1 MKRPKTNITSGLLV
15 FLLLLFAMS
24 GWSAEPAPKE
34 EPVVVRVNGEPI
46 TQAALDKE
54 MTRYQAQASL
64 PDQATDAGKMEAVRK
79 KVLNGM
85 VDRVLLLQESS
96 RLGVSVSEEQLEGE
110 MKRFKE
116 RFSSPEQF
124 ETILAHMKLTE
135 ADLRAEYR
143 KRMVI
148 RSLIEREVTPKVQVS
163 EGEIQTFYD
172 QNPTLFQV
180 PERVRASHILV
191 KTDAQAGDQE
201 KAKAKEKIQ
210 AIKKRVDAGEDFAK
224 LAIENSDCPSAP
236 KGGDLEYFQRG
247 QMVAPFED
255 AAFALKPGETSDVVE
270 TQFGYHLIKVVDR
283 QDAGTMSFAE
293 MKSTIEEHLKQ
304 QKVSELLNAYL
315 AELKSRA
322 KMEGATN

>member
-1 MKRPKTNITSGLLV
+1 MKRSKTNITSGLLV
-15 FLLLLFAMS
+15 FLLLLSAMS

-54 MTRYQAQASL
+54 MTRYQAQTSL

-79 KVLNGM
+79 KVLDGM

-143 KRMVI
+143 KRMLI

-172 QNPTLFQV
+172 QNPSLFQV

-236 KGGDLEYFQRG
+236 KGGDLDYFQRG

-270 TQFGYHLIKVVDR
+270 TQFGYHLIKIVDR
-283 QDAGTMSFAE
+283 QDAGTMSFVE